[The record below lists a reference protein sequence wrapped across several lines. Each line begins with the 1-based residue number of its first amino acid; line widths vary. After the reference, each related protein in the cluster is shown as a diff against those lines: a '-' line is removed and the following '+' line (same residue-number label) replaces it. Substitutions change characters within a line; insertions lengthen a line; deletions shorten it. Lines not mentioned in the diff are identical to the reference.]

1 MPGWS
6 IINDGCHEAKDRL
19 IRANLRLVV
28 AISKNYNNRGMT
40 LSDLIEEGNVGL
52 IRAAEGFDPAE
63 SSFLDV
69 RLMVD
74 QTSHQTHVASRPS
87 ASAYSGVHG

>member
-1 MPGWS
+1 MSRSHGELEHYLQEIGRTNLLTPLEERELGWS

-52 IRAAEGFDPAE
+52 IRAAEGFDPAQGARV
-63 SSFLDV
+63 S
-69 RLMVD
+69 
-74 QTSHQTHVASRPS
+74 
-87 ASAYSGVHG
+87 